1 MELRYNP
8 LLDDWTMVASN
19 RKHRPTMPK
28 TDCPFCPGSGKVPD
42 DYDVLKYDNDFPAL
56 MPEPPAPDPVG
67 SSLYQ
72 TQPAIGK
79 CEVILYS
86 PNHTA
91 ALPELSVTHIG
102 KLIDLWTER
111 FVKLGE
117 DPRHQYVLI
126 FENRGEEVGVTMPHP
141 HGQIYAYSHIP
152 LKIRTELDNCL
163 RYYET
168 TKTCLLCAMNQ
179 EEQQFGKRVIAENDG
194 FLAYL
199 PFFTDYPYGLFITSK
214 RHVTGLDQMTAV
226 EKQDLAVML
235 KEMTGAFDTLFER
248 PFPYMMVLH
257 QRPVNGDDVEDYY
270 HFHIEFYPPLRER
283 NKLKY
288 YASSEMG
295 AWAACNP
302 SSVEETAEALR
313 TAHRRFLEKE
323 GGKG

>member
-1 MELRYNP
+1 
-8 LLDDWTMVASN
+8 
-19 RKHRPTMPK
+19 
-28 TDCPFCPGSGKVPD
+28 
-42 DYDVLKYDNDFPAL
+42 

-67 SSLYQ
+67 SALYQ
-72 TQPAIGK
+72 TQPAVGK

-152 LKIRTELDNCL
+152 LKIRTELDNCR

-194 FLAYL
+194 FLAFL

-214 RHVTGLDQMTAV
+214 RHVTGLDQMTAG

-235 KEMTGAFDTLFER
+235 KEMTGAFDALFDR

-283 NKLKY
+283 DKLKY

-313 TAHRRFLEKE
+313 MAHRRFLEKE
-323 GGKG
+323 GEKR